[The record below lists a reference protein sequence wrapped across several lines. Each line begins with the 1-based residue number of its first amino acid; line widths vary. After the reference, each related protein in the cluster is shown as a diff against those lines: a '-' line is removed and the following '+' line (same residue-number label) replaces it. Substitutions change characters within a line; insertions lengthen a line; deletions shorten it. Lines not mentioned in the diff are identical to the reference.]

1 MPSNTSGF
9 YNKDKERIWACS
21 KSEGKQEVQQSLE
34 KCSPK
39 GFDSELSPET
49 TETGRH
55 VLTPR
60 NTEGITHRPES
71 VNNGVFRGLRG
82 PMRESTIQEFPTRDP
97 NSQSQ

>member
-1 MPSNTSGF
+1 MSEF

-21 KSEGKQEVQQSLE
+21 KSEGKQEAEQSLE
-34 KCSPK
+34 QCSPK
-39 GFDSELSPET
+39 DSDSELSPET

-60 NTEGITHRPES
+60 SIEGVTHRLES
-71 VNNGVFRGLRG
+71 VNDGVCRGLRG
-82 PMRESTIQEFPTRDP
+82 PMRESNIREFPTRDP